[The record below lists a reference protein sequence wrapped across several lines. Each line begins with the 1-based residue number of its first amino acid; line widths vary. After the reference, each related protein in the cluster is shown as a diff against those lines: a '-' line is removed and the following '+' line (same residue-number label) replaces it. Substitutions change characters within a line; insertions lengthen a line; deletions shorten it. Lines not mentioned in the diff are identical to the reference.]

1 MGPLVAKRIEE
12 ARFQMCPVYQMI
24 RLEFQVGQHPPSKKN
39 SMKYGRG
46 KVYKDED
53 EAQKDIQ
60 DAATDTNESDI
71 QRDVNI
77 IVPEL
82 SLDGETD

>member
-1 MGPLVAKRIEE
+1 MDIIHCKSEIN
-12 ARFQMCPVYQMI
+12 I
-24 RLEFQVGQHPPSKKN
+24 KNKKT
-39 SMKYGRG
+39 G

-60 DAATDTNESDI
+60 DASTDTNESDI

-82 SLDGETD
+82 PMDGETN

>member
-1 MGPLVAKRIEE
+1 MDVIHCKSEVI
-12 ARFQMCPVYQMI
+12 I
-24 RLEFQVGQHPPSKKN
+24 KNKKT
-39 SMKYGRG
+39 G

-53 EAQKDIQ
+53 EAKKDIQ
-60 DAATDTNESDI
+60 DSSTDTDESDI

-82 SLDGETD
+82 PMDGETN

>member
-1 MGPLVAKRIEE
+1 MDVIHCKSEVI
-12 ARFQMCPVYQMI
+12 I
-24 RLEFQVGQHPPSKKN
+24 KNKKT
-39 SMKYGRG
+39 G

-53 EAQKDIQ
+53 EAKKDIQ
-60 DAATDTNESDI
+60 DSSTDTTESDI

>member
-1 MGPLVAKRIEE
+1 MDIIHCKSETI
-12 ARFQMCPVYQMI
+12 I
-24 RLEFQVGQHPPSKKN
+24 KNKKT
-39 SMKYGRG
+39 G
-46 KVYKDED
+46 KVYKNED

-60 DAATDTNESDI
+60 DATTDPNESDI

-82 SLDGETD
+82 SLDGETN

>member
-1 MGPLVAKRIEE
+1 MDIIHCKSEVTIKN
-12 ARFQMCPVYQMI
+12 
-24 RLEFQVGQHPPSKKN
+24 KKT
-39 SMKYGRG
+39 G
-46 KVYKDED
+46 KVYKNED

-60 DAATDTNESDI
+60 DASTDTNESDI

-82 SLDGETD
+82 PMDGETN

>member
-1 MGPLVAKRIEE
+1 MDIIHCKSEIN
-12 ARFQMCPVYQMI
+12 I
-24 RLEFQVGQHPPSKKN
+24 KNKKT
-39 SMKYGRG
+39 G

-53 EAQKDIQ
+53 EAKKDIQ
-60 DAATDTNESDI
+60 DATTDTNESDI